1 MKPPDFDS
9 IALPH
14 LDAAY
19 NLARWLTRDPAEA
32 EDVVQDALLR
42 ALKYFSSFTGGDGR
56 AWLLRIVRNVA
67 YDRFAARRGAEAAV
81 PIDAD
86 DDDASPADFL
96 RDPGDDPETALARK
110 QDRARLDGLLAS
122 LPVEL
127 REAIVLCDLE
137 ELSYRDIASVTGV
150 PIGTVMSRLWRAR
163 RALMRLAKAGEA

>member
-1 MKPPDFDS
+1 MPAPSFDS

-19 NLARWLTRDPAEA
+19 NLARWLMRDATEA

-42 ALKYFSSFTGGDGR
+42 GLRYFSSFAGGDGR

-67 YDRFAARRGAEAAV
+67 YDRLAARRGLATLPLDGDGEEGSL
-81 PIDAD
+81 AD
-86 DDDASPADFL
+86 TL
-96 RDPGDDPETALARK
+96 RDPGDNPETAVGK
-110 QDRARLDGLLAS
+110 MQDRARLDALLAA
-122 LPVEL
+122 LPVEQ

-137 ELSYRDIASVTGV
+137 EMPYRAIAEIAGV

-163 RALMRLAKAGEA
+163 RNLARLAKAGGA